1 MLRFLSPS
9 LADSIVADKLYRD
22 GGKQVIGIAK
32 PLALSCIRH
41 EVRPPI
47 FTMYLG
53 IARYRVI
60 DLTPKDDFIRRKGM
74 EV

>member
-1 MLRFLSPS
+1 MLRLLSPS
-9 LADSIVADKLYRD
+9 LAESIVAEKLYPGR
-22 GGKQVIGIAK
+22 QIIGIAK
-32 PLALSCIRH
+32 PLALSYIGH
-41 EVRPPI
+41 EVRAPI

>member
-1 MLRFLSPS
+1 MLRLISPS
-9 LADSIVADKLYRD
+9 LADSIVADKLHHD
-22 GGKQVIGIAK
+22 AGKRVIGIAK
-32 PLALSCIRH
+32 SLALSYLGH
-41 EVRPPI
+41 EVRAPI

>member
-1 MLRFLSPS
+1 MALVAPS
-9 LADSIVADKLYRD
+9 LTESIVADKLYRD
-22 GGKQVIGIAK
+22 AGKQVIGIAK
-32 PLALSCIRH
+32 PLALLCIGR
-41 EVRPPI
+41 EVRAPI